1 MAASADASLPAGA
14 ATGRIPDF
22 FIVGHPKSG
31 TSALY
36 RMLRDHPQLHMPRK
50 EPSYFV
56 PELLEGRRYPHGI
69 EEYEQL
75 FATAEPGQLVG
86 EATTWYLW
94 SQTAAARIAEV
105 KPDARIVAILREP
118 ASFLRS
124 LHLQFL
130 RTDVESERDL
140 ARALAKEDE
149 RRTGRGL
156 PRNSTRPQL
165 LLYSEH
171 VRYVEQLER
180 YRDAFGAERMLVLI
194 YEDFRAGNEATVRE
208 VLRFLRVD
216 ESLPVEAVEANPSVG
231 MRSTRANELARS
243 LYLGSGPAA
252 RIARGAVKAL
262 SSQRMRHGALGALR
276 RGQVQDTPPEDAELT
291 QALRRRFRGEV
302 EALGEYLGRDMVSF
316 WGYGHELG

>member
-36 RMLRDHPQLHMPRK
+36 QMLRGHPQLHMPRK

-75 FATAEPGQLVG
+75 FAAAEPGQLVG

-94 SQTAAARIAEV
+94 SQTAATRIADV
-105 KPDARIVAILREP
+105 RPGARIVAILREP

-130 RTDVESERDL
+130 RTDVENERDL
-140 ARALAKEDE
+140 ARALAMEDE
-149 RRTGRGL
+149 RRAGRGL
-156 PRNSTRPQL
+156 PRSSTRPRL
-165 LLYSEH
+165 LFYSEH

-180 YRDAFGAERMLVLI
+180 YRDAFGAEQMLVLI
-194 YEDFRAGNEATVRE
+194 YEDFRTDNEAVLRE
-208 VLRFLRVD
+208 VLRFLAVD
-216 ESLPVEAVEANPSVG
+216 DSVEIAPVEANPSVG

-243 LYLGSGPAA
+243 LYIGSGPAA
-252 RIARGAVKAL
+252 RIAKGAIKAL
-262 SSQRMRHGALGALR
+262 SSQRIRRGALGALR
-276 RGQVQDTPPEDAELT
+276 RGQVQGAPPEDPELM

-316 WGYGHELG
+316 WGYGRELD